1 MIRRS
6 PLLVALLLVSF
17 VPSFAQDQSASTGSI
32 HGTVID
38 AKTSQPLSGATVS
51 LQNFQPS
58 GRPAALDSATTTAAD
73 GSFLFRNLTPG
84 NYRLSAAHNG
94 YVSSARR
101 PHPGAQSPGSAVS
114 LTAGQ
119 TVDDVVVRLMP
130 TGVITGHITNDRDE
144 PMPGVLVQTM
154 KATYNSGHREFSDAR
169 TGFTDDRGEFR
180 IWGLAPGQYFLKA
193 TNPRFSARGP
203 VSTQVYVPIFYPG
216 VVDPAQSQ
224 SIELHPGEELSGI
237 NLTLSAQRTVHVK
250 GRVLTSNGVPAKGS
264 DVTLSQFAGDGY
276 SLEVETDPAGR
287 FDLAA
292 VPPGPYSIVSQSS
305 DNSMSGHLQMGHASI
320 SVGDT
325 PVDVPDLVLF
335 PGATISGH
343 LRVEGDRKVS
353 LPRTMASLKPLSADA
368 SAGVDSAAVQPDGSF
383 TFHDVPE
390 GEYRVTVSPLPDGYY
405 IKTTRDT
412 PAAAILVSHGHAPPI
427 EVHISPG
434 AVRVQ
439 GTVYKDSDNQQVA
452 PSVTVALVPDAA
464 RRSNEEYYRV
474 GISNQSGQFTLAN
487 VAPGDYSL
495 FAFENVDRDAVMD
508 PTLLQRYEGAG
519 KSLHIEEGANQNLQL
534 QLTADAQDSQ

>member
-6 PLLVALLLVSF
+6 SFLFALLLVSLIH
-17 VPSFAQDQSASTGSI
+17 SFAQDQSGNAGSI

-38 AKTSQPLSGATVS
+38 ARTSQPLRGATVS
-51 LQNFQPS
+51 LQNPQSS
-58 GRPAALDSATTTAAD
+58 GSSGGWNSATTAAD
-73 GSFLFRNLTPG
+73 GSFLFRNLLPG
-84 NYRLSAAHNG
+84 NYRLSASHNG
-94 YVSSARR
+94 YVNSGRR
-101 PHPGAQSPGSAVS
+101 PRYGAQSPGNSVS

-119 TVDDVVVRLMP
+119 TVDDVVLRLMP
-130 TGVITGHITNDRDE
+130 TGVVTGHITNDRDE

-154 KATYNSGHREFSDAR
+154 KASYRNGHREFSDAR

-180 IWGLAPGQYFLKA
+180 VWGLAPGQYFLKA
-193 TNPRFSARGP
+193 TNPRNGERGRAP
-203 VSTQVYVPIFYPG
+203 AQVYVPIFYPG
-216 VVDPAQSQ
+216 VADPAQSQ
-224 SIELHPGEELSGI
+224 AIELHPGEELTGI
-237 NLTLSAQRTVHVK
+237 NLSLLAQRTVHVK

-264 DVTLSQFAGDGY
+264 DVALSQFAGDGY

-292 VPPGPYSIVSQSS
+292 VPPGSYSIVSQSS
-305 DNSMSGHLQMGHASI
+305 DNSMSGHLQMGRASI

-335 PGATISGH
+335 PGATVSGH

-353 LPRTMASLKPLSADA
+353 LPRTLASLKPLSADA

-390 GEYRVTVSPLPDGYY
+390 GEYGLSVSPLPDGYY
-405 IKTTRDT
+405 VKTTRDT
-412 PAAAILVSHGHAPPI
+412 PSAAILVSHGHAPPA
-427 EVHISPG
+427 EVHIGPG
-434 AVRVQ
+434 AVRIQ

-452 PSVTVALVPDAA
+452 ASVTVALVPDVAQ
-464 RRSNEEYYRV
+464 RSNSEYYRV
-474 GISNQSGQFTLAN
+474 ATSDQSGKFMLAN
-487 VAPGDYSL
+487 VPPGDYSL
-495 FAFENVDRDAVMD
+495 SAFENVDRDAVMD
-508 PTLLQRYEGAG
+508 PAFLQRYEGAG

-534 QLTADAQDSQ
+534 QLTADAQDSSH

>member
-1 MIRRS
+1 MIRCCS
-6 PLLVALLLVSF
+6 FLLALLLVSF
-17 VPSFAQDQSASTGSI
+17 VPSFAQDQSGNTGSI
-32 HGTVID
+32 HGTVD
-38 AKTSQPLSGATVS
+38 DPKTSQPLAGATVS
-51 LQNFQPS
+51 LQNFQQS
-58 GRPAALDSATTTAAD
+58 GRPAGMNSATTTAAD
-73 GSFLFRNLTPG
+73 GSFLFRNLLPG
-84 NYRLSAAHNG
+84 SYRVSATHNG

-101 PHPGAQSPGSAVS
+101 PRAGAQSPGSAVS

-130 TGVITGHITNDRDE
+130 TGVITGHITNERDE

-154 KATYNSGHREFSDAR
+154 KASYGSGHREFSDAR

-180 IWGLAPGQYFLKA
+180 VWGLAPGQYFLKA
-193 TNPRFSARGP
+193 TNPRFTERGP
-203 VSTQVYVPIFYPG
+203 IPNQVYVPIFYPG

-237 NLTLSAQRTVHVK
+237 NLSLPAQRTVHVK

-305 DNSMSGHLQMGHASI
+305 DNSMSGHLQMGRASI
-320 SVGDT
+320 PVGDT

-343 LRVEGDRKVS
+343 LRIEGDRKVT
-353 LPRTMASLKPLSADA
+353 LPRTMASLKPVSADA
-368 SAGVDSAAVQPDGSF
+368 SAGVDSAAVQPDG
-383 TFHDVPE
+383 
-390 GEYRVTVSPLPDGYY
+390 YY
-405 IKTTRDT
+405 VKSTRDT
-412 PAAAILVSHGHAPPI
+412 PAAAILVSHGHAPPA
-427 EVHISPG
+427 EVHIGPG
-434 AVRVQ
+434 AVRIQ

-452 PSVTVALVPDAA
+452 PSVTVALVPDAT

-474 GISNQSGQFTLAN
+474 AISNQSGQFTLAN
-487 VAPGDYSL
+487 VPPGDYSL
-495 FAFENVDRDAVMD
+495 FAFENVDRETVMD
-508 PTLLQRYEGAG
+508 PTFLQRYEGAG

-534 QLTADAQDSQ
+534 QLTADAQNPQ